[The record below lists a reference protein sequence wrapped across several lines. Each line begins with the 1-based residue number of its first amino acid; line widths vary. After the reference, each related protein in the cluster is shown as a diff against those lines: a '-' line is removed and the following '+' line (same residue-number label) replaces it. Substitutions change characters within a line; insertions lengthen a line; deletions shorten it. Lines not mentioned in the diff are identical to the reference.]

1 MVKLKYSFKSF
12 FEDDYNTK
20 VRAYHNDEWV
30 SNGHFAIKKSILTKT
45 HLKVVNKHPQD
56 IEMINKLI
64 NIAKNSKKIFNDKRE
79 DKKTQFIPDF
89 IMKDFP
95 KNIGITVYD
104 SNLDVLLRQDYYNFI
119 TDRKCKIYMGAGR
132 LNPLIVYNKNNEF
145 VGIILPV
152 RTNKKDITKEGEN
165 YQNYITELEKEQQ
178 EQKRIKTER
187 KKLNKKTLYIKNN
200 KAIIRKQPLKSLSDV
215 TGIDKYNNI
224 YIEAEPKDKYV
235 ELYLDLDIIHMN
247 IGNTIRLDC
256 LDDTNTKNL
265 LDFLSTFTLEKYKE
279 MIEGNLKENKWINT
293 AEIKLMELAGE
304 SEEYIQKLWKH
315 RDYVKE
321 LTDKER
327 QEKEE
332 QRRKEEQEY
341 VESQNKI
348 VDDLITQAE
357 QSILN
362 KETVFNEEITIYN
375 DITNRYDS
383 NTTSLILHLFKLY
396 DIKVPLK
403 TQGWI
408 NEVLYC
414 LKYSNSNWSYQ
425 YYNSSND
432 STVFYKY
439 LDKLITAVEEKY
451 TITA

>member
-1 MVKLKYSFKSF
+1 MVKLKYSFSKIMKDSKHVQN
-12 FEDDYNTK
+12 DGWLG
-20 VRAYHNDEWV
+20 HN
-30 SNGHFAIKKSILTKT
+30 HFLIKKSILNKT
-45 HLKVVNKHPQD
+45 ELKQIKKDVGEGFIDQ
-56 IEMINKLI
+56 LI
-64 NIAKNSKKIFNDKRE
+64 KTAKGFNEILQNTESKAIFQPDLLIKSEGCNIL
-79 DKKTQFIPDF
+79 
-89 IMKDFP
+89 
-95 KNIGITVYD
+95 YD
-104 SNLDVLLRQDYYNFI
+104 SINDLAINEDYYNMF
-119 TDRKCKIYMGAGR
+119 TTKKCIIYKGSTK
-132 LNPLIVYNKNNEF
+132 LNPTLIYKNDEF
-145 VGIILPV
+145 IGILLPI
-152 RTNKKDITKEGEN
+152 NTKGNLNGAISYKE
-165 YQNYITELEKEQQ
+165 YITELEKEQQ
-178 EQKRIKTER
+178 EQKRIKAER
-187 KKLNKKTLYIKNN
+187 KKLSKETLYIKNN

-293 AEIKLMELAGE
+293 AEIKLMELAGK

-315 RDYVKE
+315 KDYVKE

-383 NTTSLILHLFKLY
+383 NTTFIQV
-396 DIKVPLK
+396 I
-403 TQGWI
+403 
-408 NEVLYC
+408 
-414 LKYSNSNWSYQ
+414 
-425 YYNSSND
+425 
-432 STVFYKY
+432 
-439 LDKLITAVEEKY
+439 
-451 TITA
+451 